1 MCPYFIYPKRNYL
14 IFQTFKQRIVK
25 EPSLTEM
32 QNKNLIKKK
41 QQSVCSVCFVLP
53 LQKSLEINAFQCAKE
68 KKTFCPSQIEDDTI
82 WLWVFLLKIKD
93 LPDTTVKKKHFTTE
107 DDTEAG
113 KRKNRTYGI
122 QLFLLITHS
131 DPQKVLRCAHIH
143 PHLHAT

>member
-68 KKTFCPSQIEDDTI
+68 KDVLSIADRRRY
-82 WLWVFLLKIKD
+82 D
-93 LPDTTVKKKHFTTE
+93 LVVGFFVENKRFTRYNSKRKHFTTE

-113 KRKNRTYGI
+113 KRKNQTYGI